1 MLTQNQQGII
11 FMLLSVICFSTM
23 DILVKFLSASYPTFQ
38 LVLFRGVFG
47 LIPIF
52 FIIPKN
58 RYKNLFYTSK
68 IKLHSVRAI
77 AGAFAMIFLFLGLK
91 YLPIADA
98 IAISFAAPVFAT
110 IFSIIFL

>member
-1 MLTQNQQGII
+1 MLTENQQGII
-11 FMLLSVICFSTM
+11 FMFFSVICFSTM
-23 DILVKFLSASYPTFQ
+23 DILVKFLSASYPIFQ

-47 LIPIF
+47 LIPIL

-68 IKLHSVRAI
+68 IKLHSIRAI
-77 AGAFAMIFLFLGLK
+77 AGALAMIFLFLGLK

-98 IAISFAAPVFAT
+98 IAISFAAPVFLT
-110 IFSIIFL
+110 